1 MPIKNKNSQ
10 RATKIAETFFEPA
23 KENNKNVEF
32 LEPTS
37 RYLRISKKNVIFAK
51 IITNQPKMTPFLQQI
66 AKRYYTEFGEN
77 LSKVAF
83 VFPNRRA
90 GLFLRQA
97 IAHVT
102 DKPIFAPDIYAINDL
117 FFRESELKQADKIT
131 LLFTLY
137 KIYKELIAK
146 KNQEAS
152 GEDQQQDEETF
163 DRFCYLGEMIL
174 ADFNDIDKYMA
185 DAKQVF
191 TNICDLKEIENHI
204 DWMSDEQKEII
215 EKFWN
220 VFLKKTDENANEEYK
235 KRFAEIWE
243 ILPELYANFKNAL
256 RTEGIAY
263 DGMIFR
269 DVAESD
275 ADLHLD
281 DYERVVFVGF
291 NALTTTERK
300 LFEKCQKSN
309 KGDYYFD
316 YQSPEITA
324 HNNIA
329 AQFIEENKKFKS
341 RHELEPAQENDRKI
355 ELIAI
360 PSDIGQTKQ
369 VYNILD
375 SLQKENPENA
385 NLRTVVVLP
394 NEQLLLPQLHAI
406 PESIKTVN
414 ITMGYPLSLT
424 PVAALIQHIAVA
436 QRNKREVTHNDGTTT
451 NETFFYYKHVLAIL
465 NHPLIAESESCAKEV
480 NELNKKIHDDNLYL
494 ISEKTDEI
502 QKSDLLRT
510 IFSTSN
516 NDALSFA
523 HYFKNVIEQLESLPS
538 LKNEQIESEFLQN
551 YKAALTRICHNLEK
565 FKIEITSETFL
576 RLLSQLTASQT
587 VAFRGEPVEGLQ
599 LMGTLET
606 RALDFENVIITSFN
620 EDMFPRKSNT
630 PSLIPYNL
638 RRAFNLPTH
647 EYHDAI
653 FAYNFYRLIYRARRV
668 YLIYDSRTGSQTGE
682 VSRYAA
688 QLEYLYGLPIDKKS
702 VSYEVNMDQSTLEIK
717 KEGEVAEK
725 LDKFTAKA
733 NNSKMISASAI
744 DNYITCPV
752 KFYFSNVEGLNNNNE
767 VSESVEA
774 NTFGSIFHETMQKLY
789 DSDDKNQS
797 FVNKTVTKE
806 AIENMIENV
815 ANIEKLIKDGFQKYQ
830 FNNRQNFEITGQN
843 RLIFNVIKNYVKKTL
858 EHDRER
864 TPFKYC
870 ASEKEYQ
877 IKIQLNNKEV
887 TLKGIIDRVDKT
899 DDGTTHIIDYKTGH
913 NVGRNFAEVED
924 LFDAKRNKDV
934 KAIRQTFLYCILYKK
949 YLEENNLKI
958 NKLQPLIYE
967 FKNLDNNDI
976 TQGEPRKTKT
986 PVDDFSE
993 YEEGYTEKLK
1003 ETLEEIFDEGTPF
1016 KCTDDT
1022 QNCEHCDF
1030 RRLCGR

>member
-1 MPIKNKNSQ
+1 
-10 RATKIAETFFEPA
+10 
-23 KENNKNVEF
+23 
-32 LEPTS
+32 
-37 RYLRISKKNVIFAK
+37 
-51 IITNQPKMTPFLQQI
+51 MTPFLQQI
-66 AKRYYTEFGEN
+66 AERYYTEFDGN

-97 IAHVT
+97 LARVT
-102 DKPIFAPDIYAINDL
+102 TKPLFAPDIYAINDL

-137 KIYKELIAK
+137 KIYKELIDSK
-146 KNQEAS
+146 KAQETKSQEQTEKKENKAPQSDDNQNK
-152 GEDQQQDEETF
+152 EESF

-191 TNICDLKEIENHI
+191 TNVRDLKELENHF

-220 VFLKKTDENANEEYK
+220 VFFKEKANKDSEKEDYK
-235 KRFAEIWE
+235 KCFAEIWE
-243 ILPELYANFKNAL
+243 ILPELYTKFKETL
-256 RTEGIAY
+256 RAEGIAY

-281 DYERVVFVGF
+281 NYERVVFVGF
-291 NALTTTERK
+291 NALTTTEQK
-300 LFEKCQKSN
+300 LFEKCQKSG

-324 HNNIA
+324 NNNIA

-341 RHELEPAQENDRKI
+341 RHELEASQNPTDRQI

-375 SLQKENPENA
+375 KLQAENPENA

-436 QRNKREVTHNDGTTT
+436 QRNKRETDVQQDNGTTAK
-451 NETFFYYKHVLAIL
+451 ETYFYYKHVLAIL
-465 NHPLIAESESCAKEV
+465 NHPLIAESCPDEV
-480 NELNKKIHDDNLYL
+480 NKLNKEIHEKNLYL
-494 ISEKTDEI
+494 VSEGTL
-502 QKSDLLRT
+502 QRNDLLKS
-510 IFSTSN
+510 IFSASN
-516 NDALSFA
+516 NDAPSFA
-523 HYFKNVIEQLESLPS
+523 HYFESVIEALENLPS
-538 LKNEQIESEFLQN
+538 LNQENTQIESEFLQN
-551 YKAALTRICHNLEK
+551 YKAALTRISNNLEK
-565 FKIEITSETFL
+565 FNIKIEPETFQ

-688 QLEYLYGLPIDKKS
+688 QLEYLYKLKIDKKS
-702 VSYEVNMDQSTLEIK
+702 VSYEVEMGKGNLEIEK
-717 KEGEVAEK
+717 KDEVKEK
-725 LDKFTAKA
+725 LQKFADKK
-733 NNSKMISASAI
+733 KISASAI
-744 DNYITCPV
+744 DNYITCPM
-752 KFYFSNVEGLNNNNE
+752 KFYFSNIEGLNDNNE

-774 NTFGSIFHETMQKLY
+774 NTFGSIFHKAMQELY
-789 DSDDKNQS
+789 KPYKGKKVDE
-797 FVNKTVTKE
+797 KT
-806 AIENMIENV
+806 IDNMIENESH
-815 ANIEKLIKDGFQKYQ
+815 IEKLIKDGFVEFQ
-830 FNNRQNFEITGQN
+830 FKNNQNIKITGQN
-843 RLIFNVIKNYVKKTL
+843 LLIFNVIKDYVIKTL
-858 EHDRER
+858 RRDQAR

-870 ASEKEYQ
+870 ASEESYEMKFEYEP
-877 IKIQLNNKEV
+877 KNSV
-887 TLKGIIDRVDKT
+887 TLKGIIDRVDET
-899 DDGTTHIIDYKTGH
+899 QDGVTTHIIDYKTGRS
-913 NVGRNFAEVED
+913 VGRDFETVEE
-924 LFDAKRNKDV
+924 LFDPKRNKNV
-934 KAIRQTFLYCILYKK
+934 KAIRQTFLYGILYKNYSNEK
-949 YLEENNLKI
+949 HLKI
-958 NKLQPLIYE
+958 NKLQPLVYE
-967 FKNLDNNDI
+967 FQNLDDNVI
-976 TQGEPRKTKT
+976 RQGKKGAKKESKKI
-986 PVDDFSE
+986 VDDFSE
-993 YEEGYTEKLK
+993 HEAKYTEKLK
-1003 ETLEEIFDEGTPF
+1003 ETLKEIFDTSKPF
-1016 KCTDDT
+1016 TCTDDT

-1030 RRLCGR
+1030 RNLCGR

>member
-1 MPIKNKNSQ
+1 
-10 RATKIAETFFEPA
+10 
-23 KENNKNVEF
+23 
-32 LEPTS
+32 
-37 RYLRISKKNVIFAK
+37 
-51 IITNQPKMTPFLQQI
+51 MTLFLQQI
-66 AKRYYTEFGEN
+66 AERYYAEFGEN

-97 IAHVT
+97 LARVT
-102 DKPIFAPDIYAINDL
+102 TKPLFAPDIYAINDL

-137 KIYKELIAK
+137 KIYKELIDSK
-146 KNQEAS
+146 KAQETKSQEQTEKKENQAHKS
-152 GEDQQQDEETF
+152 DDNQNKEESF

-191 TNICDLKEIENHI
+191 TNVRDLKELEDHF
-204 DWMSDEQKEII
+204 DWMTNEQKEII

-220 VFLKKTDENANEEYK
+220 VFFKEKTNKDSEKEDYK

-243 ILPELYANFKNAL
+243 ILPELYAKFKETL
-256 RTEGIAY
+256 RNEGIAY

-269 DVAESD
+269 DVAESG

-300 LFEKCQKSN
+300 LFEKCQKSG

-324 HNNIA
+324 NNNIA
-329 AQFIEENKKFKS
+329 AQFIEENKKFKP
-341 RHELEPAQENDRKI
+341 RHELEASQEPKGRQI

-375 SLQKENPENA
+375 KLQAENPENA

-436 QRNKREVTHNDGTTT
+436 QRNKRETDVLQDDGTTT
-451 NETFFYYKHVLAIL
+451 KETYFYYKHVLAIL
-465 NHPLIAESESCAKEV
+465 NHPLIAESCPDEV
-480 NELNKKIHDDNLYL
+480 NKLNKEIHEKNLYL
-494 ISEKTDEI
+494 ISEGTL
-502 QKSDLLRT
+502 QRNDLLKS
-510 IFSTSN
+510 IFSASN
-516 NDALSFA
+516 DDAQSFA
-523 HYFKNVIEQLESLPS
+523 HYFGNVIEALENLPS
-538 LKNEQIESEFLQN
+538 LNQENTQIESEFLQN
-551 YKAALTRICHNLEK
+551 YKAALTRISNNLEK
-565 FKIEITSETFL
+565 FKIKIEPETFQ

-606 RALDFENVIITSFN
+606 RALDFENVIIASFN

-653 FAYNFYRLIYRARRV
+653 FAYNFYRLIYRARRI

-688 QLEYLYGLPIDKKS
+688 QLEYLYGLKIDKKS
-702 VSYEVNMDQSTLEIK
+702 VSYEVEMKQGDLKIEK
-717 KEGEVAEK
+717 KDEVAEK
-725 LDKFTAKA
+725 LQKFITHKNTEAEKR
-733 NNSKMISASAI
+733 ISASAI
-744 DNYITCPV
+744 DFYITCPM
-752 KFYFSNVEGLNNNNE
+752 KFFFSQVEGLNNDND

-774 NTFGSIFHETMQKLY
+774 NTFGSIYHETMQKLY
-789 DSDDKNQS
+789 DPYKNKM
-797 FVNKTVTKE
+797 VNQD
-806 AIENMIENV
+806 AIENMIEDEIK
-815 ANIEKLIKDGFQKYQ
+815 IEKFINEGFTEYQ
-830 FNNRQNFEITGQN
+830 FKGREVELTGSN
-843 RLIFNVIKNYVKKTL
+843 LLIANVIKDYVIKTL
-858 EHDRER
+858 RRDQARA
-864 TPFKYC
+864 PFKYC
-870 ASEKEYQ
+870 ASEESY
-877 IKIQLNNKEV
+877 KINFAFDTNKEV
-887 TLKGIIDRVDKT
+887 TLKGVIDRVDETTK
-899 DDGTTHIIDYKTGH
+899 DGITTTHIIDYKTGRS
-913 NVGRNFAEVED
+913 VGRDFENVEE
-924 LFDAKRNKDV
+924 LFDPKRNKSV
-934 KAIRQTFLYCILYKK
+934 KAIRQTFLYGILYKAK
-949 YLEENNLKI
+949 NKNKQKI
-958 NKLQPLIYE
+958 QPLIYE
-967 FKNLDNNDI
+967 FQNLNDNVI
-976 TQGEPRKTKT
+976 RQGGKGAKKESKTI
-986 PVDDFSE
+986 VDDFSVHE
-993 YEEGYTEKLK
+993 AEYTEKLK
-1003 ETLEEIFDEGTPF
+1003 ETLQEIFDFSKPF
-1016 KCTDDT
+1016 TCTDDK

-1030 RRLCGR
+1030 RGLCGRVD